1 MHAKIQKWGNSL
13 GLRIPKPFA
22 EEVGLSERA
31 EVELRLVEG
40 ALVVRPLRSK
50 TFTLDEL
57 LAGVTRRNRHH
68 EVATGE
74 AVGREAW

>member
-1 MHAKIQKWGNSL
+1 MKAKIQKWGNSL

-22 EEVGLSERA
+22 EEIGLSERA

-57 LAGVTRRNRHH
+57 LAGVTTRNRHH
-68 EVATGE
+68 EASTGE
-74 AVGREAW
+74 PVGREVW